1 MAGGEHGQ
9 LSTPHCSNKCI
20 CPLNI
25 PFTPTCP
32 SNSLETYYSP
42 CHAGCSGHQ
51 MVNNVKIYTN
61 CTCGVDTGVI
71 LEEPGHATDG
81 ACNNEACQVHWIVFQ
96 SVEAVMWALL
106 ASGWIG
112 NLLIT
117 IRSVLPQ
124 DKSLALSFELC
135 ACGIFAYVPG
145 KLIYDLIASKSL
157 ILSFIQHLNCKA
169 NCLNFTYS
177 NFVFCNF
184 V

>member
-32 SNSLETYYSP
+32 ENGLETYYSP
-42 CHAGCSGHQ
+42 CHAGCSGTK

-61 CTCGVDTGVI
+61 CTCGTDMGVI
-71 LEEPGHATDG
+71 LETPGEATDG

-96 SVEAVMWALL
+96 SVESIMLALL
-106 ASGWIG
+106 ASGYIG
-112 NLLIT
+112 NLIIT

-135 ACGIFAYVPG
+135 ACGIFAFIPG
-145 KLIYDLIASKSL
+145 KLIYDVIASKL
-157 ILSFIQHLNCKA
+157 ILFLFFSKGNLILF
-169 NCLNFTYS
+169 
-177 NFVFCNF
+177 
-184 V
+184 